1 MERPQTATAASLPY
15 RSQEDAVRFYEDQRR
30 EFLARCEPFV
40 KVMVEIR
47 MMQPMRYFIAEGRHI
62 EPEILWMPGSKETY
76 DLCQQMID
84 HIKQQYLPGGE
95 TT

>member
-1 MERPQTATAASLPY
+1 MQEAPRIGYISVSDWNKPLELAA
-15 RSQEDAVRFYEDQRR
+15 RR
-30 EFLARCEPFV
+30 HRELIARIEPFV

-47 MMQPMRYFIAEGRHI
+47 SMQPMRYFIKDGMHV

-84 HIKQQYLPGGE
+84 HIKQQYIPGGG
-95 TT
+95 